1 MMMLCRGLFL
11 VLLLAST
18 PVWAGTGADAPGYG
32 ERVGRK
38 FGSGY
43 TNMVLGL
50 AEIPKNAI
58 ITTNQTNALFGAT
71 GGVFKGILHGVGR
84 TLAGALDLITCPYP
98 SEPIPKP
105 AYVWEN
111 FQTETQYGPMLQI
124 K

>member
-1 MMMLCRGLFL
+1 MMKWSRASIL
-11 VLLLAST
+11 VVVLAA
-18 PVWAGTGADAPGYG
+18 AGTADAADTSSYG
-32 ERVGRK
+32 EKVRQK

-43 TNMVLGL
+43 TNMVLGM

-84 TLAGALDLITCPYP
+84 TLAGVVDLITCPIP

-105 AYVWEN
+105 PYVWQN
-111 FQTETQYGPMLQI
+111 FQTETQYGSVLQV